1 MSEAEVAMRR
11 KRAKWI
17 LFFVV
22 AALSLAA
29 DQATKIWARDALPLV
44 GHGTGQELASGG
56 KQCLVPDDIVNRA
69 CQGKAVPVI
78 DDYWDWRLAMNSGSA
93 FGLLAGKSGGRIV
106 LTVVGLIALVAM
118 VVMLRRARD
127 DQRILHW
134 ALGLVVGGAVGNL
147 FDRIYFGVVTDFVVW
162 RYKTH
167 EWPVFN
173 VADVVLVIG
182 VGLMFIDVQKEGK
195 RDKARKAA
203 RDEKARAAGL
213 VKDLQP

>member
-1 MSEAEVAMRR
+1 MQESELAMRS
-11 KRAKWI
+11 KRNKWI
-17 LFFVV
+17 LFFIV
-22 AALSLAA
+22 ATLSLAA
-29 DQATKIWARDALPLV
+29 DQATKVWARDTLPVV
-44 GHGTGQELASGG
+44 GRGTGSELAGGG
-56 KQCLVPDDIVNRA
+56 KQCLIPDDIVSRV
-69 CQGKAVPVI
+69 CQGRAVPVI

-93 FGLLAGKSGGRIV
+93 FGLLAGQSGGRIL
-106 LTVVGLIALVAM
+106 LTVVGFIALIAM
-118 VVMLRRARD
+118 FVMLRKARD
-127 DQRILHW
+127 DQKVLHW

-173 VADVVLVIG
+173 IADVVLVIG
-182 VGLMFIDVQKEGK
+182 VGLMFIDVHKEGK